1 MSNFFIIAQAILA
14 ISLVTLILLQASS
27 GGGLNA
33 FGGGG
38 GESYHTRK
46 GIEKLFFYA
55 TIVLAVLFAI
65 NSLVLLLA

>member
-27 GGGLNA
+27 GDGLNV